1 MARIC
6 SFNEEVAI
14 NYKYFDLCQDILIY
28 CVCGTAERLARKES
42 LGHFPAIGNLSQVLK
57 NEEEFIGSNREG

>member
-1 MARIC
+1 
-6 SFNEEVAI
+6 
-14 NYKYFDLCQDILIY
+14 LIY